1 MNGKEFNTK
10 RQLIRSQS
18 VVKFRKGREHWL
30 IRGGQWE
37 RGPGGGDLWWLL
49 LTQAGEAQR
58 PEAGAFFF
66 AACGIV
72 L

>member
-10 RQLIRSQS
+10 RQLIRSECSEVQEGE
-18 VVKFRKGREHWL
+18 RTLADKG
-30 IRGGQWE
+30 GGQWE
-37 RGPGGGDLWWLL
+37 RGLGGDLWWLL